1 MHQLL
6 KAKVNLRFLVNPF
19 FLYCIAFSVA
29 IMFYLLGWSRI
40 FPPLSPNLIL
50 FFALT
55 FIVFIPAGIFL
66 NKRGQ
71 GIVNQIPFISYI
83 AEIVFGSILLLGLL
97 NVLYMGYLPVAD
109 HSHDYRDFG
118 MPVIDP
124 LFNTLSIFFSVF
136 MIHSFLDSRKKRY
149 LLYFAIIAIVQI
161 LLYRRSTIIW
171 IFTSS
176 SFLYIFFKKKVSVV
190 LLLVVFILIPFLSYC
205 FGMFGIARGNL
216 SRAFVLDELGAS
228 ERFKN
233 TGLSYN
239 HYMTYLY
246 ISSPLANLQKNI
258 DERNPNLNNG
268 DFKSF
273 LFYCLIPKS
282 VTLRLEKPLHMTG
295 PDNFHISPNRLEKP
309 PHMTGP
315 ECSLISPNLTVGSF
329 YMVAFF
335 TLGWKGMII
344 IFLSLIVFILIC
356 LYVVKKC
363 SSFGMEVYA
372 ILSTFVSLLIFSNF
386 MNRLEVIL
394 MLVIYPVIFHFIFKR
409 NIRSPESEISK
420 A

>member
-1 MHQLL
+1 MLQLF

-29 IMFYLLGWSRI
+29 IVVYLFGWSRI
-40 FPPLSPNLIL
+40 FPSLSPNLIL
-50 FFALT
+50 FLGLT
-55 FIVFIPAGIFL
+55 FMVFIPAGIYL
-66 NKRGQ
+66 NRRGP
-71 GIVNQIPFISYI
+71 GIKNQIPFVSNIT
-83 AEIVFGSILLLGLL
+83 EIVFGSILFLGFLD
-97 NVLYMGYLPVAD
+97 VIYMGYLPIAD

-118 MPVIDP
+118 IPVIDP

-136 MIHSFLDSRKKRY
+136 MIHSFLVSGKKRY
-149 LLYFAIIAIVQI
+149 LLYFAILMIVQL
-161 LLYRRSTIIW
+161 LLYRRSTITW

-176 SFLYIFFKKKVSVV
+176 SFLYILFKKKIS
-190 LLLVVFILIPFLSYC
+190 LLLLLAVLILIPFLSYC
-205 FGMFGIARGNL
+205 FGMYGIARGNL
-216 SRAFVLDELGAS
+216 SKTYVLDDLGAS

-233 TGLSYN
+233 TGLSCN

-268 DFKSF
+268 DLKYF

-295 PDNFHISPNRLEKP
+295 PDNFHITPDRFERPLNT
-309 PHMTGP
+309 TGQ
-315 ECSLISPNLTVGSF
+315 ECSLISPNLIVGSF

-335 TLGWKGMII
+335 ILGWKGMII
-344 IFLSLIVFILIC
+344 MFLSLIVFILIC
-356 LYVVKKC
+356 LYVVKKF

-372 ILSTFVSLLIFSNF
+372 ILSTFVSLLVFSNF

-394 MLVIYPVIFHFIFKR
+394 MLVIYPVIFHFIYKR
-409 NIRSPESEISK
+409 NIRSPEPEINIV
-420 A
+420 